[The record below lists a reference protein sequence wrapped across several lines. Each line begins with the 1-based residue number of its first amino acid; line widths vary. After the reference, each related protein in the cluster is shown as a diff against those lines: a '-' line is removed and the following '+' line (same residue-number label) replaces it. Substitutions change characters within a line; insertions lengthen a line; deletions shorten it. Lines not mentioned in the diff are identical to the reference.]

1 MYTNFLNKTLG
12 FFPRVQTK
20 DYTLKIRNLQYIAW
34 VIKKL
39 EIAQINWLTLASQDP
54 FIKSLKIYFGPWDLS
69 RNVGLKHWTL
79 MVIVKDPSSHLLY
92 LNRCIKWQ
100 TCEIFKLNRSSKLR
114 DNNERKNTLITRSCV
129 LSDAW
134 FRDLKF

>member
-39 EIAQINWLTLASQDP
+39 EIAQIN
-54 FIKSLKIYFGPWDLS
+54 
-69 RNVGLKHWTL
+69 
-79 MVIVKDPSSHLLY
+79 
-92 LNRCIKWQ
+92 
-100 TCEIFKLNRSSKLR
+100 
-114 DNNERKNTLITRSCV
+114 
-129 LSDAW
+129 
-134 FRDLKF
+134 